1 MEGIALPAVSSS
13 SHAVRLHVTIFST
26 LDSQT
31 ARLWASGSTQQRG
44 DYHINPRKHGVS
56 QVFVHLD
63 TVFHFAPYSTQ
74 QVMTLI
80 LTSFF
85 QFLCYF
91 LGQERIIC
99 CELHWTIEHCGWRKA
114 ASWQAG
120 LGPKLCLWS
129 LREQESGSQRDNV
142 GTLCLSVGIFH
153 CPSSTPAEVGVTT
166 ALPKERGPTLLPP
179 CSHAAWLHPL
189 HEKRPVPPVDS
200 SGAVVRSGTPYS
212 SLRKT

>member
-13 SHAVRLHVTIFST
+13 SCALRLHVTIFST

-31 ARLWASGSTQQRG
+31 ARIWASGSTQQRG
-44 DYHINPRKHGVS
+44 DYHINPRKHSVS

-91 LGQERIIC
+91 LGQERINC
-99 CELHWTIEHCGWRKA
+99 CELHWTIEQVDGERQHHDRQEWDPSCASGPSESRSQAVRGTMWGHC
-114 ASWQAG
+114 AS
-120 LGPKLCLWS
+120 LW
-129 LREQESGSQRDNV
+129 GSFIVLLLHLQR
-142 GTLCLSVGIFH
+142 
-153 CPSSTPAEVGVTT
+153 
-166 ALPKERGPTLLPP
+166 
-179 CSHAAWLHPL
+179 
-189 HEKRPVPPVDS
+189 
-200 SGAVVRSGTPYS
+200 
-212 SLRKT
+212 